1 MATYEKKKW
10 EESNNLK
17 KQQQVLEAYKATKP
31 GEYSSPNQQLSAD
44 ALSKW
49 QNYKPFNFDINRD
62 ALYNQYK
69 NNYMTQGKLAMQDTM
84 GQAAALTGGY
94 GSSYAQNV
102 GQQAYQGY
110 LQKLN
115 DVVPALQDAA
125 YNRYL
130 QGKNDAYNNWQA
142 LQAME
147 SQDYSRY
154 MDKLNQYNAEY
165 DRLYNEYNNAYNRE
179 YSQYQY
185 DDQRAYQEYQ
195 DALSQENWQKQ
206 YDADQAYRNWQM
218 AMAEKEYA
226 LSASKARA
234 ASTPTVTTAYDN
246 GSVDT
251 DDIKAIQRQLGIPE
265 TGYWDEVSY
274 KAAGGVTAD
283 DAYHLAFSDPDGAWK
298 GDQVFVN
305 NYLAQTSNGNT
316 NTTYQYAQGMYKPTA
331 KAYDTL
337 SENQRSELI
346 RIASDG
352 DPARAEQLATYY
364 LNALNLAPDEEY
376 WLTNFKNN

>member
-10 EESNNLK
+10 EESDNLK

-115 DVVPALQDAA
+115 DVVPTLQEAA

-234 ASTPTVTTAYDN
+234 SSTPTVTTAYDN
-246 GSVDT
+246 GSLTTEEV
-251 DDIKAIQRQLGIPE
+251 KEIQRHLGIPE
-265 TGYWDEVSY
+265 TGYWDEITY
-274 KAAGGVTAD
+274 RAAGEKTAD
-283 DAYHLAFSDPDGAWK
+283 WAKEKLDRDFQGRWK
-298 GDQVFVN
+298 GDTSYIN
-305 NYLAQTSNGNT
+305 NYLSQTPTGNV
-316 NTTYQYAQGMYKPTA
+316 NTAYQYAQGMYEPATV
-331 KAYDTL
+331 TL
-337 SENQRSELI
+337 SDSEKERVKELAGKNGSDMAEIYALRLANKENLSNDDLDWLLSFFPDLI
-346 RIASDG
+346 
-352 DPARAEQLATYY
+352 
-364 LNALNLAPDEEY
+364 
-376 WLTNFKNN
+376 K